1 MADAVEQSLQLVVT
15 EELVAHL
22 SQAGGIGGISNSIPS
37 IATLY
42 RFRLLLDLC
51 AMVFSRKNI
60 FSRSSSWAC
69 HIRSDSSPQ
78 FSKDYFV
85 TEIDHV
91 DVASIT
97 DSMVM
102 ADMRHH
108 VCRRILPLQLVGG
121 RAASAAHKAL
131 RLMMSIGADAEDV
144 DCALAR
150 CYSLAFDMGTERTL
164 FTAPALKAK
173 PPDESLVP
181 TVGDRAGSQALD
193 MIQLVAPEPDLDQ
206 EDVARLCPRALP
218 IGDYDHEPQTN
229 LAIVG
234 EHFVSLSLTFTL
246 SFD

>member
-1 MADAVEQSLQLVVT
+1 MLQTKGGFQYTPTHMLATVLLSDHLKDLGSMADAVEQSLQLVVT

-42 RFRLLLDLC
+42 VFDSCLTCVQWSFR
-51 AMVFSRKNI
+51 AKT
-60 FSRSSSWAC
+60 SSLAQAVGPVTYAQIQAHNSAKTILSQRLIMWT
-69 HIRSDSSPQ
+69 SP
-78 FSKDYFV
+78 
-85 TEIDHV
+85 
-91 DVASIT
+91 ASN
-97 DSMVM
+97 SMVM

-173 PPDESLVP
+173 PQMRVWF
-181 TVGDRAGSQALD
+181 
-193 MIQLVAPEPDLDQ
+193 QLWVTGQVL
-206 EDVARLCPRALP
+206 R
-218 IGDYDHEPQTN
+218 HWT
-229 LAIVG
+229 
-234 EHFVSLSLTFTL
+234 
-246 SFD
+246 